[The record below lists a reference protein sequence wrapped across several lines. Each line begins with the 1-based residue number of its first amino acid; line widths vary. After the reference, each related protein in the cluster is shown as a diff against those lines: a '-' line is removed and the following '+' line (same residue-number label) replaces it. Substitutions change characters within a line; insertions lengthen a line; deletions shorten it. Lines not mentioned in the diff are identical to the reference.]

1 MQKNNLTATTQIF
14 VGTTN
19 PAKLK
24 AVEQVLREL
33 AGVEIPVQGFSVPS
47 GVSEQ
52 PRTDFETQ
60 KGSAN
65 RAKAVLKLARS
76 KKLLKKS
83 HTNLCIGLEG
93 GVFTRGKELWC
104 TVWVTLI
111 DAMQSKNLIQVNGL
125 RFKLPPEIASPILT
139 GTEMGTAVGAM
150 ARNPNLKREGG
161 MIGLVT
167 NLTVNRT
174 SEYANFVRLAV
185 GLWLG
190 QGWQQ
195 ELES

>member
-1 MQKNNLTATTQIF
+1 MQINRLTAATQIF

-19 PAKLK
+19 PAKLQ
-24 AVEQVLREL
+24 AVERVLAEL
-33 AGVEIPVQGFSVPS
+33 AGMQIPVQGFSVPS

-52 PRTDFETQ
+52 PRTDYETQ

-76 KKLLKKS
+76 KKLFKKS
-83 HTNLCIGLEG
+83 VANLCIGLEG
-93 GVFTRGKELWC
+93 GVFSRGKELWC
-104 TVWVTLI
+104 TVWVTVI
-111 DAMQSKNLIQVNGL
+111 DVAQPKNLIQVNGL
-125 RFKLPPEIASPILT
+125 RFKLPPEIATPILT
-139 GTEMGTAVGAM
+139 GTEMGLAVGDM
-150 ARNPNLKREGG
+150 AHNPNLKREGG

-174 SEYANFVRLAV
+174 SEYGNLVRLAV
-185 GLWLG
+185 ALWLG

-195 ELES
+195 QLQ